1 MLEIKPDLKEVMP
14 FINNAV
20 LTDIEKRMEQIIFFF
35 GTDAPF
41 GILPAGGAKE
51 IKEAIEKIN
60 INEDELL

>member
-1 MLEIKPDLKEVMP
+1 MID
-14 FINNAV
+14 AYAHV
-20 LTDIEKRMEQIIFFF
+20 LLPEFYKKCLRLI